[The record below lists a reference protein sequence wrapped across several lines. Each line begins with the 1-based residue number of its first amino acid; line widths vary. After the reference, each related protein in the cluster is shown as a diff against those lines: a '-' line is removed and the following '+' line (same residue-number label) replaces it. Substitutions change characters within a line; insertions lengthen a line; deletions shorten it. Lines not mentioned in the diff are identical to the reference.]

1 MISVVWSDL
10 SRPEG
15 LSGLDVDVW
24 SDGASERRRSAP
36 ASLHAAG
43 LFSSLSG
50 ALVEQYR
57 KRMSRCWPLA
67 TLTVNLP
74 DLLEQPWAGEPQTHQ
89 SVSMYSSLTLCA
101 VCNIDCADGFMKS
114 IWWSFTMYGS
124 VSAPGQGISRSLW
137 PYFSQFWGKKNGI
150 EIFFNCVKSE
160 LVEKMSESEMW
171 EIQTEL
177 QDEKSELW
185 GKKLN
190 CEKVWIARK
199 NVIVSY
205 KVRIARYEVRI
216 VIKFYL
222 KKKSLNCKIWSRNCK
237 KKCRIV
243 RKKSE
248 LWGKNRIAEEDRT
261 VRKKIELSHNSNL
274 SLQSQNCKI
283 WTKNCNKKM

>member
-24 SDGASERRRSAP
+24 SAGASERRRSAP

-50 ALVEQYR
+50 AAGGAVPQTHVPMLTF
-57 KRMSRCWPLA
+57 S

-101 VCNIDCADGFMKS
+101 VCNIDCADGLMKS

-124 VSAPGQGISRSLW
+124 VSAPGQGIKRSLW

-171 EIQTEL
+171 DT
-177 QDEKSELW
+177 
-185 GKKLN
+185 N
-190 CEKVWIARK
+190 
-199 NVIVSY
+199 
-205 KVRIARYEVRI
+205 RIAR
-216 VIKFYL
+216 
-222 KKKSLNCKIWSRNCK
+222 
-237 KKCRIV
+237 
-243 RKKSE
+243 
-248 LWGKNRIAEEDRT
+248 
-261 VRKKIELSHNSNL
+261 
-274 SLQSQNCKI
+274 
-283 WTKNCNKKM
+283 